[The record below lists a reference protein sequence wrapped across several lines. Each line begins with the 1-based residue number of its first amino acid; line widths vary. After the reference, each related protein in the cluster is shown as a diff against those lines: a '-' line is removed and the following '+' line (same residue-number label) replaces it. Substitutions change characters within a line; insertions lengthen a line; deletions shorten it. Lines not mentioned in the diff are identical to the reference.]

1 MHFPVDE
8 GNFSPLR
15 RVDLAAT
22 SPHAVS
28 DPVLN
33 DDNTLIDATL
43 AGDSEAFGLLVRK
56 YQNRLFTTVTHM
68 VGSADAAR
76 DIVQDVFVQAF
87 LKLDTFKR
95 ASAFYTWLYR
105 IAFNTCV
112 SHRRRQRPMRSV
124 DRDREMAGEEPVDL
138 SPPTDPIEQQETAAQ
153 VQRALAQLS
162 DEHRRILVLREVEGC
177 SYDELAEILSVPVG
191 TIRSRLHR
199 ARMQLRD
206 ELKIILQ
213 EDVK

>member
-1 MHFPVDE
+1 M
-8 GNFSPLR
+8 SL
-15 RVDLAAT
+15 
-22 SPHAVS
+22 HAVS

-33 DDNTLIDATL
+33 DDNTLIDETL
-43 AGDSEAFGLLVRK
+43 AGDPEAFGLLVRK

-112 SHRRRQRPMRSV
+112 SHRRRRRPMQST
-124 DRDREMAGEEPVDL
+124 DRNRELAGEEPVDRT
-138 SPPTDPIEQQETAAQ
+138 PPTDPLEQQETADQ

-162 DEHRRILVLREVEGC
+162 DEHRQILLLREVEGC
-177 SYDELAEILSVPVG
+177 SYEELAEILEVPVG

-213 EDVK
+213 EDIK